1 MAAYDAKERILT
13 VISELDQIRNA
24 LDGERLNRL
33 ADSIHQT
40 PRVFFSGQGRSGLMV
55 KAIAIRLMHIGIQVY
70 VAGESNTPAIGKN
83 ELLVAVSSSA
93 KTTVTLS
100 HIAAARKA
108 GAKVVL
114 ISSAPA
120 PEVDA
125 DIHIQIPSRTL
136 VATEQHAGS
145 LFEQSLLIAGDAIA
159 WRIQHLRGQQDA
171 DLDKRHANLQ

>member
-1 MAAYDAKERILT
+1 MSPYGVKDRIRAI
-13 VISELDQIRNA
+13 VCELDHIRGT
-24 LDGERLNRL
+24 LDAEQLNHL
-33 ADSIHQT
+33 ADLIHQT
-40 PRVFFSGQGRSGLMV
+40 SRVFFSGQGRSGLMV
-55 KAIAIRLMHIGIQVY
+55 KAIAIRLMHIGINVY
-70 VAGESNTPAIGKN
+70 VAGESNTPAMEKN

-114 ISSAPA
+114 VSSTPA
-120 PEVDA
+120 PQIETDF
-125 DIHIQIPSRTL
+125 HILIPARTE

-159 WRIQHLRGQQDA
+159 WRIQHLRGQTDA
-171 DLDKRHANLQ
+171 DLNKRHANLQ